1 MASIKDVAKRAGVST
16 ATVSRVLNNHPS
28 VVPETRQAVRDAMDY
43 LCYVPSKSSFQLS
56 GKCSGLIGVVLPNLV
71 NPHFCELLATVEE
84 EARYIGKSVIVKT
97 HQNQPQQDKHIIQTL
112 VGMGIDSLLWVPTE
126 AEAELSEWLSITRI
140 PVAVVTQCPGSSIPY
155 RLTRSGA
162 ESIAEH
168 FIHTGHLSFGF
179 VARGRGG

>member
-97 HQNQPQQDKHIIQTL
+97 HQNQPQQDKHII
-112 VGMGIDSLLWVPTE
+112 
-126 AEAELSEWLSITRI
+126 
-140 PVAVVTQCPGSSIPY
+140 
-155 RLTRSGA
+155 LT
-162 ESIAEH
+162 
-168 FIHTGHLSFGF
+168 
-179 VARGRGG
+179 

>member
-1 MASIKDVAKRAGVST
+1 
-16 ATVSRVLNNHPS
+16 
-28 VVPETRQAVRDAMDY
+28 MDY

-97 HQNQPQQDKHIIQTL
+97 HQNQPQQDKHIILTL

-140 PVAVVTQCPGSSIPY
+140 PVAVVTQVSRFFNPY
-155 RLTRSGA
+155 RLTR
-162 ESIAEH
+162 
-168 FIHTGHLSFGF
+168 TGGRKYCGTFYSYRPSF
-179 VARGRGG
+179 VWLCCPGRG